1 MSSNSLKDTQLFFKS
16 ILKSRIKNPS
26 KYKEYS
32 NKFSLNFLNYDL
44 YDEDINKITQLIVD
58 TEKMT
63 SLSIRLSD
71 TLQDKNILNKLLRK
85 ISLKKQF
92 TSLSFYI
99 KYLKDDLL
107 NIFIEF
113 IGKLENTLNSLEINI
128 KYNDPKKETDV
139 LKNILLSLINNT
151 NSGITDINF
160 NKCRFNTEEN
170 ISLLNNF
177 LQKNKY
183 KIKNLSINIKKIY
196 NDIFTPD
203 ISKLKK
209 VEINYCN
216 ISSILYLPIETLNLA
231 NNNIGILGLENITNK
246 LKNKFCTLKN
256 LNLSHNYIGNEGCFM
271 IGESFKEN
279 KSLIDINLSENNIL
293 DEGAIYLAN
302 NLRNEINK
310 TIKKINLKNNSITS
324 EGIIQFCS
332 ILKNE
337 PIERFEKINFSLND
351 LDDTGLSDYGLFI
364 SRFQNITSLLLS
376 NNFSKTSLNNYFI
389 YCQNLSNLK
398 KIKFYQINLTEESS
412 HNFTQILLN
421 NKNIEKLSISSNRN
435 LHDGIFDI
443 TQGIEHNI
451 KLTYLNLKTCFI
463 GDRGAEALASALFKN
478 IFIKEIDLE
487 DNKIGTDGI
496 KFLSE
501 KVLGKISLVKI
512 NLAHN
517 LINEEGSSFL
527 GNSLLTANALEYLE
541 LGSNLLKDDGCIN
554 IGKGLVNNLIIK
566 SLGLNNN
573 MITNKGA
580 DELCKYLINKEN
592 LFYLGL
598 SSNEITEINED
609 LAKLFE
615 WLKIIK
621 IADNPLYPSAIINI
635 FQSTAKNRLF
645 KQIRFKCNDKYLFKA
660 INSNENLKIFDLS
673 YNDNLN
679 INLLKNIIGL
689 KNISKIYLQRNNI
702 NDNDIQRISQYIQEF
717 SSHIKELYL
726 QSNLIG
732 IKGSEY
738 LAELIKNNH
747 YLKVLYLTD
756 NPLQSKG
763 VINICNSI
771 TNNYNE
777 ITELSISNTKCNDY
791 SIEKIIN
798 MLKKN
803 KKIKDFNA
811 IENKF
816 TNKGVD
822 KILAI
827 LRNNNTL
834 LHVSIGSK
842 YINYSAFD
850 NLGHYL
856 SFNKTLLSI
865 EINSSKIT
873 DNIIIKL
880 AKMLL
885 INKTLSYINIRNNLI
900 TREGLMTLGQYLNKN
915 KSIKEI
921 MALLNV
927 ERNEESIIKCC
938 NPHIIFN

>member
-16 ILKSRIKNPS
+16 ILKSHIKNPS

-256 LNLSHNYIGNEGCFM
+256 LNLSHNYIGNEGCFI

-609 LAKLFE
+609 FAKLFE

-717 SSHIKELYL
+717 SSHLKELYL

-834 LHVSIGSK
+834 LHISIGSK

>member
-71 TLQDKNILNKLLRK
+71 TLQDKNIVNKLLRK

-517 LINEEGSSFL
+517 LIDEEGSSFL

-609 LAKLFE
+609 FAKLFE

-717 SSHIKELYL
+717 SSHLKELYL

-777 ITELSISNTKCNDY
+777 ISELSISNTKCNDY

-834 LHVSIGSK
+834 LHISIGSK

>member
-256 LNLSHNYIGNEGCFM
+256 LNLSHNYIGNEGCFI

-517 LINEEGSSFL
+517 LIDEEGSSFL

-609 LAKLFE
+609 FAKLFE

-679 INLLKNIIGL
+679 KNLLKNIIGL

-717 SSHIKELYL
+717 SSHLKELYL

-822 KILAI
+822 KSLAI

>member
-1 MSSNSLKDTQLFFKS
+1 MNNNNNNKYSNQKKLKKKMSSNSLKDTQLFFKS

-71 TLQDKNILNKLLRK
+71 TLQDKNIVNKLLRK

-609 LAKLFE
+609 FAKLFE

-717 SSHIKELYL
+717 SSHLKELYL

-822 KILAI
+822 KI
-827 LRNNNTL
+827 
-834 LHVSIGSK
+834 
-842 YINYSAFD
+842 F
-850 NLGHYL
+850 
-856 SFNKTLLSI
+856 
-865 EINSSKIT
+865 
-873 DNIIIKL
+873 
-880 AKMLL
+880 
-885 INKTLSYINIRNNLI
+885 
-900 TREGLMTLGQYLNKN
+900 
-915 KSIKEI
+915 
-921 MALLNV
+921 
-927 ERNEESIIKCC
+927 
-938 NPHIIFN
+938 

>member
-256 LNLSHNYIGNEGCFM
+256 LNLSHNYIGNEGCFI

>member
-183 KIKNLSINIKKIY
+183 KLKNLSINIKKIY

-246 LKNKFCTLKN
+246 LKNKLCTLKN

-517 LINEEGSSFL
+517 LIDEEGSSFL

-609 LAKLFE
+609 FAKLFE

-717 SSHIKELYL
+717 SSHLKELYL

-738 LAELIKNNH
+738 LSELIKNNH

-834 LHVSIGSK
+834 LHISIGSK

>member
-1 MSSNSLKDTQLFFKS
+1 MSSNSLKDTQLFFIS
-16 ILKSRIKNPS
+16 ILKSRIKNTS

-256 LNLSHNYIGNEGCFM
+256 LNLSHNYIGNEGCFI

-609 LAKLFE
+609 FAKLFE

-717 SSHIKELYL
+717 SSHLKELYL

-834 LHVSIGSK
+834 LHISIGSK

>member
-256 LNLSHNYIGNEGCFM
+256 LNLSHNYIGNEGCFI

-279 KSLIDINLSENNIL
+279 KSLIDINFSENNIL

-517 LINEEGSSFL
+517 LIDEEGSSFL

-609 LAKLFE
+609 FAKLFE

-717 SSHIKELYL
+717 SSHLKELYL

-777 ITELSISNTKCNDY
+777 ISELSISNTKCNDY

-834 LHVSIGSK
+834 LHISIGSK

-856 SFNKTLLSI
+856 SFNKTLISI

>member
-209 VEINYCN
+209 VELNYCN

-351 LDDTGLSDYGLFI
+351 LDDTGLSDYSLFI

-609 LAKLFE
+609 FTKLFE

-717 SSHIKELYL
+717 SSHLKELYL

-834 LHVSIGSK
+834 LHISIGSK